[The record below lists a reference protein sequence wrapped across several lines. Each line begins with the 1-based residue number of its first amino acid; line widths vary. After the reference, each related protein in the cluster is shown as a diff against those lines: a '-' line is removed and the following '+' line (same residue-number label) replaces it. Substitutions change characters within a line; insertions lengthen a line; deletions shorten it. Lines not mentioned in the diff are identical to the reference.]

1 MIATIMPLP
10 SSLHTGGE
18 YIVLFL
24 FDVAN
29 ITSSNISISFLL
41 RQQMQTDTNNNTPT
55 NNNNNNTIIIII
67 YRPSFIVHRLSCVV
81 GRHVQT
87 IDAQLINATQQST
100 ASCSSYQLPCRRR
113 SDTIVAIATAINT
126 TIRCIRKHRAYI
138 TAVVDR
144 GRMVSSQQSTS

>member
-113 SDTIVAIATAINT
+113 SAIVAIATTINT
-126 TIRCIRKHRAYI
+126 TIRCIRKHRAYN

-144 GRMVSSQQSTS
+144 GRMISS